1 MLSAHS
7 RRFTGAARL
16 ALALSPAL
24 SFLGAAALTAQPF
37 GQQTVLSCPF
47 HGFQGAEASN
57 GFYVKDFSGTTL
69 SQVTLAYDASATQ
82 TFVIALTARRGSYD
96 GPIIGTTQTAVVNV
110 PSTTTVPVTFD
121 FGGAPVSPGDT
132 VTFTHRYVGEDPN
145 GGGTLFYDEGSGSC
159 PGVFVTSGTPPPPL
173 GSVHDGVGLTITEL
187 VPGAGPCVPSDT
199 VLCVDDVPG
208 DKRFQVTA
216 SFQTVQDGGASG
228 TAQAIPLA
236 PVGPNR
242 GGLFWFFSDQN
253 PEILVKIL
261 NGCADGDHYW
271 AFVSA
276 TTNVGYTLTVSDTT
290 LANRTRSYTNPD
302 LTVASPVADTA
313 ALSCE
318 PCATNADC
326 RSGLLCC
333 GTPSGNR
340 CLAPGIGGTCPLI
353 P

>member
-1 MLSAHS
+1 ML
-7 RRFTGAARL
+7 FTHVGRIPACRL
-16 ALALSPAL
+16 ALTLAIPLFVLGGRALA
-24 SFLGAAALTAQPF
+24 AQPF
-37 GQQTVLSCPF
+37 GQQTVIACPF

-57 GFYVKDFSGTTL
+57 GFYVKDYSGTTL
-69 SQVTLAYDASATQ
+69 SQVTLAYDSSATQ
-82 TFVIALTARRGSYD
+82 TFAIALTARRGSYD
-96 GPIIGTTQTAVVNV
+96 GPLIGTTQRAVVNV
-110 PSTTTVPVTFD
+110 PSTTTVFVTFD

-132 VTFTHRYVGEDPN
+132 VTFTHSYVGE
-145 GGGTLFYDEGSGSC
+145 GTNPGLLFYDEGSGSC

-173 GSVHDGVGLTITEL
+173 GSAHDGVGVTITEL
-187 VPGAGPCVPSDT
+187 VPTAGACVASDT
-199 VLCVDDVPG
+199 VLCVDDVAT
-208 DKRFQVTA
+208 DQRFQVTA
-216 SFQTVQDGGASG
+216 TFQTVQDGGASG

-261 NGCADGDHYW
+261 NGCAINDHYW

-276 TTNVGYTLTVSDTT
+276 TTNVGYSLTVSDTT
-290 LANRTRSYTNPD
+290 LANRTRTYTNPD
-302 LTVASPVADTA
+302 RTVALPVADTS

-318 PCATNADC
+318 RCATNADC

-333 GTPSGNR
+333 ATPFGNA
-340 CLAPGIGGTCPLI
+340 CLAPAPGGVCPLI